1 MNVAQV
7 KDINFLND
15 NDLINYI
22 KKAQKLSMINFET
35 EEQQNNL
42 MNDFKA
48 ALLFVKKMDYLQNEK
63 VSNLLPE
70 N

>member
-15 NDLINYI
+15 DDLINYI

-42 MNDFKA
+42 MNDFRA
-48 ALLFVKKMDYLQNEK
+48 ALLFVKKMDDLQNEK

>member
-1 MNVAQV
+1 MNLAQV
-7 KDINFLND
+7 KDLNFLND
-15 NDLINYI
+15 DDLINYI
-22 KKAQKLSMINFET
+22 NKAQKLSMINFET

-42 MNDFKA
+42 MNDFRA
-48 ALLFVKKMDYLQNEK
+48 ALLFVKKMDDLQNEK

>member
-1 MNVAQV
+1 
-7 KDINFLND
+7 
-15 NDLINYI
+15 
-22 KKAQKLSMINFET
+22 MINFET

-42 MNDFKA
+42 MNDFRA
-48 ALLFVKKMDYLQNEK
+48 ALLFVKKMDDLQNEK

>member
-1 MNVAQV
+1 
-7 KDINFLND
+7 
-15 NDLINYI
+15 
-22 KKAQKLSMINFET
+22 MINFET

-42 MNDFKA
+42 MNDFRE
-48 ALLFVKKMDYLQNEK
+48 ALLFVKKMDDLQNEK